1 MRFLLGGERVETDS
15 PPAELDVAFV
25 RLADLLGHP
34 DRSEVGRLD
43 ERDDPLSPELGE
55 RVVATRNRSLG
66 RVPLAP
72 EGAQDG
78 PADLELEIAFE
89 LRPDRVLPTVGVPQE
104 IADSPDEALVVFP
117 K

>member
-1 MRFLLGGERVETDS
+1 MRFLLGGERVEPDR
-15 PPAELDVAFV
+15 PPAELDVALV
-25 RLADLLGHP
+25 RLADLFGDP
-34 DRSEVGRLD
+34 DRTEVGRLD

-55 RVVATRNRSLG
+55 RIVATRNRGLG

-89 LRPDRVLPTVGVPQE
+89 HRPDRILPTVRVPQE
-104 IADSPDEALVVFP
+104 IADPPDEPLVLFS
-117 K
+117 